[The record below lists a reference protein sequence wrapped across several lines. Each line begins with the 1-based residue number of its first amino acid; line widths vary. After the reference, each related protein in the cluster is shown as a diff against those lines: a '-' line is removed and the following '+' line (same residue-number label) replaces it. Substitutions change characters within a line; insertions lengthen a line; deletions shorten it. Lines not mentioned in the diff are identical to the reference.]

1 MKLTERQMLLVWKVC
16 RKAGYGSSYYE
27 FTNGHI
33 LDEKI
38 ANDFDHDRLTVLT
51 ENLAKKLKINMG
63 DSLEY

>member
-16 RKAGYGSSYYE
+16 RKAGYGNSYYE
-27 FTNGHI
+27 FNNGHI

-38 ANDFDHDRLTVLT
+38 TSDFDHDRLTVLT